1 MASFSFI
8 YPVFSNHLLTK
19 YGIGVETSSLFFVIA
34 MFTYFI
40 MIKFLNKVSRASMKL
55 LITVG
60 LSVNACSVLF
70 LGPVS
75 FLPQSIFVIVMGLAL
90 LGASGGCITVPS
102 LIDLIETLK
111 NELNLDENA
120 ANDISSGNFNFLI
133 LALFNLA
140 LNIGEAIGPIAG
152 GAITHYYSFDT
163 SCYSMGLLNFVY
175 LIIFVYF
182 NLSKIKIND
191 IIDNKKDKELDY
203 EYREIKPKSKTSEN
217 MEHHTIGRYRAFSFA
232 SESSKFSL

>member
-34 MFTYFI
+34 MFSYFI

-75 FLPQSIFVIVMGLAL
+75 FLPQSILVIVIGLAL

-102 LIDLIETLK
+102 LIDLIDTLK

-120 ANDISSGNFNFLI
+120 ANDISSGNFHF
-133 LALFNLA
+133 
-140 LNIGEAIGPIAG
+140 
-152 GAITHYYSFDT
+152 
-163 SCYSMGLLNFVY
+163 
-175 LIIFVYF
+175 
-182 NLSKIKIND
+182 
-191 IIDNKKDKELDY
+191 
-203 EYREIKPKSKTSEN
+203 
-217 MEHHTIGRYRAFSFA
+217 
-232 SESSKFSL
+232 